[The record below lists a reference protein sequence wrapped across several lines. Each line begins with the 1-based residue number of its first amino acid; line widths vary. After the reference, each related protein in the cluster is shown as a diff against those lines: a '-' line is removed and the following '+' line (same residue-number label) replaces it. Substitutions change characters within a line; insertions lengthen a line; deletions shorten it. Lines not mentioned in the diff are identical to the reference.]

1 MLLSL
6 NMSTEVILATLI
18 LGYTLLSVCLN
29 NNKLIQVV
37 IAIMAFVAAVM

>member
-1 MLLSL
+1 MLIGL

-18 LGYTLLSVCLN
+18 LGYTLLSVFVS

>member
-18 LGYTLLSVCLN
+18 LGYTLLSVFLN